1 MRVCLL
7 VVALGAVGC
16 GSSSNPV
23 SPSPTPTPTPTVL
36 DLTGTWRGSLTVA
49 ISGAPVTASV
59 TLPLTQS
66 GLTVAGE
73 FVSTNDLTGRIDG
86 TLSDRTSA
94 ATFAGTLT
102 LTTPAADANVRC
114 IGTGAITGTVAQP
127 LRWTAARVAFGNCA
141 GEAENVTF
149 ALAR

>member
-1 MRVCLL
+1 MG
-7 VVALGAVGC
+7 VAGC
-16 GSSSNPV
+16 GSNSNPIR
-23 SPSPTPTPTPTVL
+23 PSPTPTPTPTVL

-49 ISGAPVTASV
+49 IDGRPVTGSV
-59 TLPLTQS
+59 TVPLIQTE
-66 GLTVAGE
+66 LAVAGE
-73 FVSTNDLTGRIDG
+73 FASTNDLNGRIDG
-86 TLSDRTSA
+86 TLSDRTPA
-94 ATFAGTLT
+94 ATFTGTLT
-102 LTTPAADANVRC
+102 LTTPAVDANVRC